1 MGCLLLASSTSF
13 KTSHGKS
20 ALGSG
25 LQVSAWRQAVRCLV
39 GWGVCPGLAVCTHA
53 RGQEKP
59 RGGTCPLP
67 SPGPSAATVGHPVLA
82 FSPLAGTVLLP
93 GELSDEAQGLG
104 RDPQETLQC
113 RLDPVGG
120 AQTEEPDLNLIMH
133 LGSHRAHPTWVP
145 AAPHFHPQLGVRDAS
160 PWACD
165 LADTE
170 VCS

>member
-1 MGCLLLASSTSF
+1 MLLASSTSF

-67 SPGPSAATVGHPVLA
+67 SPGRGPGSVPKPLRSIARRRLLHPCGWKAAGYTCVRCVLGLVTYPPPSGSVMLNVASTHLRQPQGPRVT
-82 FSPLAGTVLLP
+82 FWTWPLALLEPCRTVANLVPPLLSGP
-93 GELSDEAQGLG
+93 QALAQGS
-104 RDPQETLQC
+104 
-113 RLDPVGG
+113 V
-120 AQTEEPDLNLIMH
+120 
-133 LGSHRAHPTWVP
+133 
-145 AAPHFHPQLGVRDAS
+145 
-160 PWACD
+160 
-165 LADTE
+165 
-170 VCS
+170 